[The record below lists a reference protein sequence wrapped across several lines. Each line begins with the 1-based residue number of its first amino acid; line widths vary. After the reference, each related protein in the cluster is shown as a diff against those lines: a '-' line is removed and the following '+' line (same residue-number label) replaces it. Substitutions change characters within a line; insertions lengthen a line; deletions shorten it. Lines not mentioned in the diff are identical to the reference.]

1 MGWGSAYPECVP
13 CLTRRTWKTESAKQ
27 PIQSVTPSILVS
39 SEFML
44 WVEVVMSFCM
54 SNTYH
59 CTVQKLDIEEWNLW
73 WNMNKEIVYRKIC
86 DPLTNLRQEFRQLFR
101 WSKAELIEQ
110 DKRFV
115 NILCIK
121 RFSLFTVTTWASSH
135 KYCKKWTQIQRQCKG
150 NRAFLMWG
158 VNNFGY
164 IPHIFEY
171 RPFLLSLQWTA
182 QAGRQAKK
190 GYRQ

>member
-1 MGWGSAYPECVP
+1 
-13 CLTRRTWKTESAKQ
+13 
-27 PIQSVTPSILVS
+27 
-39 SEFML
+39 
-44 WVEVVMSFCM
+44 
-54 SNTYH
+54 
-59 CTVQKLDIEEWNLW
+59 
-73 WNMNKEIVYRKIC
+73 MNKEIVYKKIC

-171 RPFLLSLQWTA
+171 RPFLLEPTMNST
-182 QAGRQAKK
+182 GRQTGQKRLQTVTRLPVTHTNQNLISSWDKKYVYYEYYFVVSTFILPAKRHNK
-190 GYRQ
+190 SKCSR